1 MRRTVSSLAIVA
13 ILTAQQAQAQAPLN
27 CLTPTERSAVE
38 VASLRSELMVLAT
51 GCHRDDSYN
60 AFIRKYQA
68 DLMGNEKDMG
78 EVFKRKFGKRAQQ
91 EHDRFTT
98 DLANGESSAGMH
110 LGSDFCDRNGI
121 IFSEVMAL
129 RSASELPAYAAGKDL
144 VPATLDICPE
154 PKAPAVRKPAA
165 APAKKH
171 PA

>member
-1 MRRTVSSLAIVA
+1 MRRTISSLAIVA

-27 CLTPTERSAVE
+27 CLTPQERSAVE

-51 GCHRDDSYN
+51 GCHRDESYN

-68 DLMGNEKDMG
+68 DLMGNENAMG
-78 EVFKRKFGKRAQQ
+78 EVFKNRFGKRAQF

-98 DLANGESSAGMH
+98 DLANGESSTGMH
-110 LGSDFCDRNGI
+110 LGSDFCERNSM
-121 IFSEVMAL
+121 IFTEVMAL

-154 PKAPAVRKPAA
+154 AKAPAVRKPAA